1 MYARNAI
8 RSSRDVSVTSLRA
21 VESRNSTS
29 ATAANKKRSR
39 AEMLCF
45 LYISRL
51 CVAIVSI
58 PEIPG
63 MKEEFRWKINV

>member
-1 MYARNAI
+1 
-8 RSSRDVSVTSLRA
+8 
-21 VESRNSTS
+21 
-29 ATAANKKRSR
+29 
-39 AEMLCF
+39 MLCF
-45 LYISRL
+45 LYIYRL

>member
-1 MYARNAI
+1 
-8 RSSRDVSVTSLRA
+8 
-21 VESRNSTS
+21 
-29 ATAANKKRSR
+29 
-39 AEMLCF
+39 MLCF

>member
-29 ATAANKKRSR
+29 ATANKKRSR

-51 CVAIVSI
+51 CIAIVSI